1 MQQTRRIFIGVL
13 CLLLMVLFAA
23 AQKKKFVLPKESA
36 EDLRADFILLR
47 KILEANHPSL
57 YWYTPK
63 DSMDAY
69 FTTGINSITD
79 SMDEVQFKNK
89 VSWVISKIRCGHT
102 AVRFSK
108 SYNKLAKNF
117 IFPVFPL
124 NLKVWGDSMVV
135 LSNLRPRDKVFTR
148 GTIITGINGRTNGQ
162 LLDTLFQH
170 ISADGYGINYKN
182 QLVSANFPGWYK
194 TILGLD
200 SVYQISYIDSTGK
213 ESVATLKNY
222 SPSIPSIDTSKR
234 ERPVMPASLLPLIK
248 PTKKQLR
255 KMQLLAKRS
264 MQIDTANSTAF
275 MHIGT
280 FSGNGLRGFFRRS
293 FKTIRKQNLQHLVID
308 LRDNGGGKVYNSIL
322 LTKYLADHPFKIGD
336 SVVAISRKFKYSR
349 YIRDS
354 WTYWFAMNF
363 GSHKMDD
370 GLIHFRKYETQLFE
384 PKERNRFKG
393 DISLVQG
400 GLSFSATTMF
410 IANLKGQ
417 KNVTLVGEET
427 GGGYYGNS
435 AMYLPTIVLPHSKLQ
450 ISLPMYRLVM
460 DSTRPKGHGIMPD
473 IDIEPSS
480 QAIKKGI
487 DLKIQQIRERIQRKT
502 F

>member
-1 MQQTRRIFIGVL
+1 MQQTKQMFIRVL
-13 CLLLMVLFAA
+13 CLWLMVASVS
-23 AQKKKFVLPKESA
+23 AQNKKVGLPKKSA
-36 EDLRADFILLR
+36 ADLKADFILLR

-69 FTTGINSITD
+69 FNTGINSITD

-102 AVRFSK
+102 VVRFSK
-108 SYNKLAKNF
+108 AYNKLSKNF
-117 IFPVFPL
+117 TFPAFPL
-124 NLKVWGDSMVV
+124 SLKVWGDSMVV
-135 LSNLRPRDKVFTR
+135 LNSLRSRDKVFTR
-148 GTIITGINGRTNGQ
+148 GTIITGINGRSNRQ
-162 LLDTLFQH
+162 LLDTLFDY
-170 ISADGYGINYKN
+170 ISADGYGLNYKN
-182 QLVSANFPGWYK
+182 QLVSSNFPGWYK

-200 SVYQISYIDSTGK
+200 SVYKISYIDSTGK
-213 ESVATLKNY
+213 ESIATLKNIN
-222 SPSIPSIDTSKR
+222 PFIVDTTKR
-234 ERPVMPASLLPLIK
+234 ERAPAPPTTSLIK
-248 PTKKQLR
+248 PTKKQL
-255 KMQLLAKRS
+255 KQIQLLAKRS

-293 FKTIRKQNLQHLVID
+293 FRNIRKQNLQHLVID
-308 LRDNGGGKVYNSIL
+308 LRDNGGGKVYTSIL
-322 LTKYLADHPFKIGD
+322 LTKYLSDHPFKVGD

-349 YIRDS
+349 YIRES
-354 WTYWFAMNF
+354 WTYWLAMNF

-370 GLIHFRKYETQLFE
+370 GLIHFRKYETQLFI
-384 PKERNRFKG
+384 PKERNHFNG
-393 DISLVQG
+393 DITLVQG

-410 IANLKGQ
+410 LSNLKGQ

-435 AMYLPTIVLPHSKLQ
+435 AMYLPTIVLPHSKLH

-460 DSTRPKGHGIMPD
+460 DSTRPKGYGIMPD
-473 IDIEPSS
+473 VEIPPSS
-480 QAIKKGI
+480 QAIKKGV